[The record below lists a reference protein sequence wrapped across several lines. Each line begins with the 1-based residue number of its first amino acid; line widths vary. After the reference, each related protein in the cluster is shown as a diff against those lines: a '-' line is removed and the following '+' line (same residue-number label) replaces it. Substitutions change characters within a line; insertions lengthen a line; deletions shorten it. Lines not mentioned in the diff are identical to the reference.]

1 MKTMTKSEIYNNL
14 KQQQL
19 QLDIDALN
27 YQINELELLSI
38 KADYDTSFE
47 SRWANNTRQQSL
59 AVWEAMRNLL
69 GRDYLLNAQS
79 NDETQELLNTW
90 YDLNNKCAD
99 LTRDAKFERYNA
111 LVEPV
116 DNEL

>member
-1 MKTMTKSEIYNNL
+1 MTKSEIYNNL

-27 YQINELELLSI
+27 YQINEIELSSI
-38 KADYDTSFE
+38 IEDYDTSFE
-47 SRWANNTRQQSL
+47 SRWAHNKHQQAL
-59 AVWEAMRNLL
+59 AVWDVMRNLL
-69 GRDYLLNAQS
+69 GRNYLLNAQS
-79 NDETQELLNTW
+79 NDTTRELLNTW

-99 LTRDAKFERYNA
+99 LKRDAKFERYNA

>member
-1 MKTMTKSEIYNNL
+1 MTKAEIYNNL

-19 QLDIDALN
+19 QLDIDALE
-27 YQINELELLSI
+27 YQINEIELSSI
-38 KADYDTSFE
+38 IEDYDTSLE
-47 SRWANNTRQQSL
+47 SSWAHDKRQQSL
-59 AVWEAMRNLL
+59 AVWNVMRNLL

-79 NDETQELLNTW
+79 NDETKELLNTW

-99 LTRDAKFERYNA
+99 LKRDAKFERYNA

>member
-1 MKTMTKSEIYNNL
+1 MNKIDIYNNL

-19 QLDIDALN
+19 QLDIDALE
-27 YQINELELLSI
+27 YQINEIELSSI
-38 KADYDTSFE
+38 IEDYDTSLE
-47 SRWANNTRQQSL
+47 SRWAQEKHQQSL
-59 AVWEAMRNLL
+59 AVWNAMCTLL

-79 NDETQELLNTW
+79 NDETKKLLNTW
-90 YDLNNKCAD
+90 YGLNNKCAD
-99 LTRDAKFERYNA
+99 LKRDAKFERYNA